1 MSTVETSQLRRAPIR
16 ESDDLARR
24 REIVCC
30 TAALLDAIA
39 QHLGEVPR
47 ALHDQAVQAGH
58 TLLRE

>member
-1 MSTVETSQLRRAPIR
+1 MTS
-16 ESDDLARR
+16 LAV

-47 ALHDQAVQAGH
+47 AVHDQAVQAGH